1 MNFISKQKYFLVIF
15 ADTMIIHFLV
25 GVCFFSSRFKK
36 GKRNKVSDI
45 AITPSLIW
53 NCSDLPLTFDEG
65 IV

>member
-1 MNFISKQKYFLVIF
+1 MNFYFQAKVFFSNLCWYNDNSLF
-15 ADTMIIHFLV
+15 
-25 GVCFFSSRFKK
+25 GVCLFFSSRFKK
-36 GKRNKVSDI
+36 GKKNKVSDI